1 MQKNEPT
8 EKTSDFALEESCSIP
23 SLSIVFFGTPDFG
36 AQLLD
41 YLLGHHVVVKGIV
54 TQPDRPKGRSLQ
66 LTESAVKWVWKNRIP
81 TIPIWQPLKCSNPEF
96 LTEITSIEADL
107 FVVVAFGQI
116 LPQKLLDIPR
126 LGCINVHASLLP
138 KYRGAAP
145 IQRSI
150 LHGDKET
157 GVAIQKMVRELDAG
171 DVIAARKIAIPDEM
185 TYGELQQALC
195 DLSKPLLVDVLERY
209 ADGIPVAQPQ
219 DPTCVTFAPKIEPE
233 EGEIQWLQPAS
244 FIHCLVRA
252 FNPRPGAWAWT
263 LVNGEKKRLKIF
275 RSVVQD
281 VSGAAGQLLS
291 KKELVIGCGEGSLV
305 LQEVQLEGKPRMA
318 AADFFRGMKSDFKFL
333 I

>member
-1 MQKNEPT
+1 M
-8 EKTSDFALEESCSIP
+8 
-23 SLSIVFFGTPDFG
+23 
-36 AQLLD
+36 LD
-41 YLLGHHVVVKGIV
+41 HQVVVKGIV

-66 LTESAVKWVWKNRIP
+66 LTESPVKLVWKNRLP
-81 TIPIWQPLKCSNPEF
+81 EIPIWQPQKCSNPEF
-96 LTEITSIEADL
+96 LAEIAALEADL

-145 IQRSI
+145 IQRAI

-171 DVIAARKIAIPDEM
+171 DVIAAKKIGIPDEM

-195 DLSKPLLVDVLERY
+195 DLSKPLLVEVIERY
-209 ADGIPVAQPQ
+209 AEGIPAAQPQ

-233 EGEIQWLQPAS
+233 EGEIQWIQPAH

-275 RSVVQD
+275 RALLQD
-281 VSGAAGQLLS
+281 LSGTVGELLS
-291 KKELVIGCGEGSLV
+291 KREMVVGCGEGSLL

-318 AADFFRGMKSDFKFL
+318 AADFLRGMKSDFKFL
-333 I
+333 IME